1 MWLTCW
7 QGTRRSYTELVRN
20 LMPLIGWFALVS
32 LASAQTSVTQGS
44 TPTDSLNQYDD
55 PVVRRS
61 VSLAGNYSVSEIL
74 DFMKSFSVNFVVPAR
89 VDLETFRLRINIQD
103 KPLRD
108 IMVCVSTAMNG
119 TWIYQAG
126 IYILR
131 LPGTDVVRPPAPA
144 EKSPNLNAILP
155 KLSDE
160 EFTRLRAAAEEMKA
174 KPPTPKPASAPKV
187 APKTATVKKP
197 PVRKPTTHKTSSKR
211 RRTTSRR

>member
-1 MWLTCW
+1 
-7 QGTRRSYTELVRN
+7 
-20 LMPLIGWFALVS
+20 
-32 LASAQTSVTQGS
+32 
-44 TPTDSLNQYDD
+44 
-55 PVVRRS
+55 
-61 VSLAGNYSVSEIL
+61 
-74 DFMKSFSVNFVVPAR
+74 
-89 VDLETFRLRINIQD
+89 
-103 KPLRD
+103 
-108 IMVCVSTAMNG
+108 MNS

-197 PVRKPTTHKTSSKR
+197 PVRKPTTRKTSSKR